1 MLREMPWNSPPPHI
15 ESLFVRINHTSAY
28 VEVQEYAR
36 RVGGGV
42 MALTSADKSAIRDM
56 IEAALQG
63 AQVYDP
69 FIPRIEAAKYLGVSE
84 REFDELRARDEIATE
99 QHGSR
104 KVIVRLSELN
114 RYAQER
120 CRSA

>member
-1 MLREMPWNSPPPHI
+1 M
-15 ESLFVRINHTSAY
+15 T
-28 VEVQEYAR
+28 
-36 RVGGGV
+36 
-42 MALTSADKSAIRDM
+42 LTSADKSAIKDM
-56 IEAALQG
+56 IKAALG
-63 AQVYDP
+63 EAVAYDP

-120 CRSA
+120 RKSA

>member
-1 MLREMPWNSPPPHI
+1 M
-15 ESLFVRINHTSAY
+15 SLTP
-28 VEVQEYAR
+28 
-36 RVGGGV
+36 
-42 MALTSADKSAIRDM
+42 ADKSAIRDM
-56 IEAALQG
+56 IKAAVKS
-63 AQVYDP
+63 APVYDP

-114 RYAQER
+114 RYALER
-120 CRSA
+120 RRSV